1 MQGNELHL
9 HPYTTESVSCRHQI
23 TTLNTNLIYMKKLFT
38 LLALAGLMMAQAP
51 VAVFAQ
57 DAEMEVVADSAAT
70 DSTLLA
76 VADSTAADSAAVDSA
91 AVAPAVA
98 AEEAVEETREV
109 LSFHQTV
116 KKYFIEGGATFM
128 AFVLICLILGL
139 ALAIERII
147 YLNMATTNS
156 AKLVEGIEEALGKGG
171 EEAAKEA
178 CRNTRGP
185 VATIF
190 YQGLDRSAGSYE
202 EVAKAIED
210 YGSVEMSKLERGL
223 SWISLFI
230 ALAPM
235 LGFMGTVIGMI
246 SAFDKIA
253 EANTINASIVAGGIK
268 VALITTVSGLIVAI
282 ILQIFYNYILSKIDS
297 IVLDMEEASMDLV
310 DLLYK
315 RKLQG
320 K

>member
-1 MQGNELHL
+1 MK
-9 HPYTTESVSCRHQI
+9 
-23 TTLNTNLIYMKKLFT
+23 NLFA
-38 LLALAGLMMAQAP
+38 LLAIAGLVMFAAPQAVMAQE
-51 VAVFAQ
+51 
-57 DAEMEVVADSAAT
+57 DAAT
-70 DSTLLA
+70 EMVVDTMSAET
-76 VADSTAADSAAVDSA
+76 DSAAVDSA
-91 AVAPAVA
+91 AAPVAVEEPVA
-98 AEEAVEETREV
+98 AEPVETREV

-139 ALAIERII
+139 ALSIERII
-147 YLNMATTNS
+147 YLNMATTNTG
-156 AKLVEGIEEALGKGG
+156 KLLEGIEGALGKGVD
-171 EEAAKEA
+171 AAKEV
-178 CRNTRGP
+178 CRDTRGP
-185 VATIF
+185 VASIF
-190 YQGLDRSAGSYE
+190 YQGLDRSSGSYE

-315 RKLQG
+315 RNLEG

>member
-1 MQGNELHL
+1 MK
-9 HPYTTESVSCRHQI
+9 
-23 TTLNTNLIYMKKLFT
+23 NLFA
-38 LLALAGLMMAQAP
+38 LLAIAGLVMFAAPQAVMAQE
-51 VAVFAQ
+51 
-57 DAEMEVVADSAAT
+57 DAATEMAADMSAESDSA
-70 DSTLLA
+70 
-76 VADSTAADSAAVDSA
+76 VVDSA
-91 AVAPAVA
+91 AAAPAAVEEPAAPA
-98 AEEAVEETREV
+98 AEPVETREV

-139 ALAIERII
+139 ALSIERII
-147 YLNMATTNS
+147 YLNMATTNTG
-156 AKLVEGIEEALGKGG
+156 KLLEGIEGALGKGTD
-171 EEAAKEA
+171 AAKEV
-178 CRNTRGP
+178 CSNTRGP
-185 VATIF
+185 VASIF
-190 YQGLDRSAGSYE
+190 YQGLDRSSGSYE

-315 RKLQG
+315 RNLEG

>member
-1 MQGNELHL
+1 MK
-9 HPYTTESVSCRHQI
+9 
-23 TTLNTNLIYMKKLFT
+23 NLFA
-38 LLALAGLMMAQAP
+38 LLAVAGIMFTTAP
-51 VAVFAQ
+51 ALVLAQ
-57 DAEMEVVADSAAT
+57 DDNLDNVEAVDASDILLVDSAAT
-70 DSTLLA
+70 EVAVVDSMA
-76 VADSTAADSAAVDSA
+76 VDSSAVIEEVASEEVATAAD
-91 AVAPAVA
+91 
-98 AEEAVEETREV
+98 VEPTREV

-116 KKYFIEGGATFM
+116 KRYFIEGGAAFM
-128 AFVLICLILGL
+128 ASVLICLILGL
-139 ALAIERII
+139 ALSIERII
-147 YLNMATTNS
+147 YLNMATTNTK
-156 AKLVEGIEEALGKGG
+156 KLVEEIEDSLNNGG
-171 EEAAKEA
+171 VEAAKEV
-178 CRNTRGP
+178 CRNTAGP
-185 VATIF
+185 VASIF
-190 YQGLDRSAGSYE
+190 HQGLDRSSGSYE

-210 YGSVEMSKLERGL
+210 YGSVEMSKLESGL

-246 SAFDKIA
+246 SAFDDIA

-268 VALITTVSGLIVAI
+268 IALITTVSGLIVAI
-282 ILQIFYNYILSKIDS
+282 ILQVFYNYILSKIDS

>member
-1 MQGNELHL
+1 MQ
-9 HPYTTESVSCRHQI
+9 SVGLRVCKRPRPLSKFHQPDSH
-23 TTLNTNLIYMKKLFT
+23 MKKLFA
-38 LLALAGLMMAQAP
+38 LLAIAGLFLVNVPTTAWSQEASTELS
-51 VAVFAQ
+51 V
-57 DAEMEVVADSAAT
+57 DTAAT
-70 DSTLLA
+70 SADLDSISMEEA
-76 VADSTAADSAAVDSA
+76 MMDSTAVEEVVEVESI
-91 AVAPAVA
+91 
-98 AEEAVEETREV
+98 AEPVEETREV

-139 ALAIERII
+139 ALSIERII

-156 AKLVEGIEEALGKGG
+156 GKLVEEIEEALGKGG
-171 EEAAKEA
+171 EKAAMEV

-190 YQGLDRSAGSYE
+190 YQGLDRSSGSYE

>member
-1 MQGNELHL
+1 MKNLLSLLVITGIMFA
-9 HPYTTESVSCRHQI
+9 TTPAVVYAQES
-23 TTLNTNLIYMKKLFT
+23 N
-38 LLALAGLMMAQAP
+38 G
-51 VAVFAQ
+51 
-57 DAEMEVVADSAAT
+57 AEQVDVEMDEGSMVNDSATAASTDTHVMEESTREIAETVAD
-70 DSTLLA
+70 
-76 VADSTAADSAAVDSA
+76 
-91 AVAPAVA
+91 
-98 AEEAVEETREV
+98 VEETREV

-116 KKYFIEGGATFM
+116 KRYFIEGGAAFM
-128 AFVLICLILGL
+128 ASVLICLILGL
-139 ALAIERII
+139 ALSIERII
-147 YLNMATTNS
+147 YLNMASTNTK
-156 AKLVEGIEEALGKGG
+156 KLVNEIDDSLEKGG
-171 EEAAKEA
+171 VSAAKEV
-178 CRNTRGP
+178 CRNTAGP

-190 YQGLDRSAGSYE
+190 HQGLDRSEGSYE

-210 YGSVEMSKLERGL
+210 YGSVEMSKLESGL

-246 SAFDKIA
+246 SAFDDIA

-268 VALITTVSGLIVAI
+268 IALITTVSGLVVAI
-282 ILQIFYNYILSKIDS
+282 ILQVFYNYILSKIDS

>member
-1 MQGNELHL
+1 MK
-9 HPYTTESVSCRHQI
+9 
-23 TTLNTNLIYMKKLFT
+23 NL
-38 LLALAGLMMAQAP
+38 
-51 VAVFAQ
+51 FA
-57 DAEMEVVADSAAT
+57 
-70 DSTLLA
+70 LLA
-76 VADSTAADSAAVDSA
+76 VAGIMFTTAPALVLAQDDNLDNVEAVDSA
-91 AVAPAVA
+91 AADVAVA
-98 AEEAVEETREV
+98 DSMLVDSTAIVAEEAASEEVATAADVEPSREV

-116 KKYFIEGGATFM
+116 KRYFIEGGAAFM
-128 AFVLICLILGL
+128 ASVLICLILGL
-139 ALAIERII
+139 ALSIERII
-147 YLNMATTNS
+147 YLNMATTNTK
-156 AKLVEGIEEALGKGG
+156 KLVEQIEDSLNNGG
-171 EEAAKEA
+171 VEAAKEV
-178 CRNTRGP
+178 CRNTAGP
-185 VATIF
+185 VASIF
-190 YQGLDRSAGSYE
+190 HQGLDRSSGSYE

-210 YGSVEMSKLERGL
+210 YGSVEMSKLESGL

-246 SAFDKIA
+246 SAFDDIA

-268 VALITTVSGLIVAI
+268 IALITTVSGLIVAI
-282 ILQIFYNYILSKIDS
+282 ILQVFYNYILSKIDS

>member
-1 MQGNELHL
+1 
-9 HPYTTESVSCRHQI
+9 
-23 TTLNTNLIYMKKLFT
+23 MKKLFA
-38 LLALAGLMMAQAP
+38 LLAIAGLILVNVPMTAWSQ
-51 VAVFAQ
+51 
-57 DAEMEVVADSAAT
+57 EAAT
-70 DSTLLA
+70 ELA
-76 VADSTAADSAAVDSA
+76 VDTSATAADMDSTAVGEAMMDST
-91 AVAPAVA
+91 
-98 AEEAVEETREV
+98 AVEEALAVEAVAEPVEERREV

-116 KKYFIEGGATFM
+116 KRYFIEGGATFM

-139 ALAIERII
+139 ALSIERII

-156 AKLVEGIEEALGKGG
+156 GKLVEEIEESLGKGG
-171 EEAAKEA
+171 VDAAKEV

-190 YQGLDRSAGSYE
+190 YQGLDRSSGSYE

-268 VALITTVSGLIVAI
+268 IALITTVSGLIVAI
-282 ILQIFYNYILSKIDS
+282 ILQVFYNYILSKIDS
-297 IVLDMEEASMDLV
+297 IVLDMEESSMDLV
-310 DLLYK
+310 DLIYK
-315 RKLQG
+315 RKLQS

>member
-1 MQGNELHL
+1 
-9 HPYTTESVSCRHQI
+9 
-23 TTLNTNLIYMKKLFT
+23 MKKLFA
-38 LLALAGLMMAQAP
+38 LLALAGIMFTSATSYVVAQEE
-51 VAVFAQ
+51 AQ
-57 DAEMEVVADSAAT
+57 QEVVEEFAIDSTEEVVEADSA
-70 DSTLLA
+70 
-76 VADSTAADSAAVDSA
+76 VVDSA
-91 AVAPAVA
+91 AAEPVAEEPAIEAPAD
-98 AEEAVEETREV
+98 VEETREV

-116 KKYFIEGGATFM
+116 KRYFIEGGAAFM
-128 AFVLICLILGL
+128 ASVLICLILGL
-139 ALAIERII
+139 ALSIERII
-147 YLNMATTNS
+147 YLNMATTNTK
-156 AKLVEGIEEALGKGG
+156 KLVEEIENSLNNGG
-171 EEAAKEA
+171 VDAAKEV
-178 CRNTRGP
+178 CRNTAGP
-185 VATIF
+185 VASIF
-190 YQGLDRSAGSYE
+190 HQGLDRSSGSYE

-210 YGSVEMSKLERGL
+210 YGSVEMSKLESGL

-246 SAFDKIA
+246 SAFDDIA

-268 VALITTVSGLIVAI
+268 IALITTVSGLIVAI
-282 ILQIFYNYILSKIDS
+282 ILQVFYNYILSKIDS

>member
-1 MQGNELHL
+1 
-9 HPYTTESVSCRHQI
+9 
-23 TTLNTNLIYMKKLFT
+23 MKKLFT
-38 LLALAGLMMAQAP
+38 LLAIAGMMMLQAP
-51 VAVFAQ
+51 MAILAQ
-57 DAEMEVVADSAAT
+57 EAQTEMAAGDSASMDMA
-70 DSTLLA
+70 
-76 VADSTAADSAAVDSA
+76 ADSTVIDSIAVDSTAVDSTAVMEPVA
-91 AVAPAVA
+91 AAPA
-98 AEEAVEETREV
+98 EEKREV

-139 ALAIERII
+139 ALAIARII

-156 AKLVEGIEEALGKGG
+156 SKLVEGIEEALGKGG
-171 EEAAKEA
+171 EEAAKEV

-190 YQGLDRSAGSYE
+190 YQGLDRSSGSYE

>member
-1 MQGNELHL
+1 MWQHV
-9 HPYTTESVSCRHQI
+9 PSC
-23 TTLNTNLIYMKKLFT
+23 LYSLLTNLIHMKKLFA
-38 LLALAGLMMAQAP
+38 LLALAGLILANVPNVAYAQEAATELAADTSVMA
-51 VAVFAQ
+51 
-57 DAEMEVVADSAAT
+57 AEM
-70 DSTLLA
+70 DSTMAEEVLM
-76 VADSTAADSAAVDSA
+76 DSTAVVEEAI
-91 AVAPAVA
+91 PEVA
-98 AEEAVEETREV
+98 AEPVEERREV

-116 KKYFIEGGATFM
+116 KRYFIEGGATFM

-139 ALAIERII
+139 ALSIERII

-156 AKLVEGIEEALGKGG
+156 GKLVEEIEESLGKGG
-171 EEAAKEA
+171 VDAAKEV

-190 YQGLDRSAGSYE
+190 YQGLDRSSGSYE

-268 VALITTVSGLIVAI
+268 IALITTVSGLIVAI
-282 ILQIFYNYILSKIDS
+282 ILQVFYNYILSKIDS
-297 IVLDMEEASMDLV
+297 IVLDMEESSMDLV
-310 DLLYK
+310 DLIYK
-315 RKLQG
+315 RKLQS

>member
-1 MQGNELHL
+1 
-9 HPYTTESVSCRHQI
+9 
-23 TTLNTNLIYMKKLFT
+23 MKKLFT
-38 LLALAGLMMAQAP
+38 LLALAGLMMAEAP

-98 AEEAVEETREV
+98 TEEAVEETREV

-171 EEAAKEA
+171 EEAAKEV

>member
-1 MQGNELHL
+1 
-9 HPYTTESVSCRHQI
+9 
-23 TTLNTNLIYMKKLFT
+23 MKKLFT

-70 DSTLLA
+70 DSTLMA

-98 AEEAVEETREV
+98 TSEAVEETREV

-156 AKLVEGIEEALGKGG
+156 AELVEGIEEALGKGG
-171 EEAAKEA
+171 EEAAKEV